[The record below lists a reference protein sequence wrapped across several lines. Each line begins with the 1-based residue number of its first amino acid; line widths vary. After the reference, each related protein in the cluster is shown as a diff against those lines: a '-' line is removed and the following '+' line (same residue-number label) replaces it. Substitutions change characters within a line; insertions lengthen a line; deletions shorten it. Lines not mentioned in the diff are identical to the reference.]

1 MNIFLTPELE
11 KIIERQIQT
20 GLYNNAS
27 EVIGEALS
35 FMGSSEDLIYQIKLD
50 RLRKKMAEGELDIK
64 ENRFTALNKNEISS
78 YFDNIKSRSLDQL
91 NEDSQ

>member
-11 KIIERQIQT
+11 KIIEKQIQT

-27 EVIGEALS
+27 EVIREALH
-35 FMGSSEDLIYQIKLD
+35 FMGSSEDLINQIKLD
-50 RLRKKMAEGELDIK
+50 RLRKKLAEGELDIK
-64 ENRFTALNKNEISS
+64 ESRFTVLSKNEVSS